1 MNIIDKAAEAEV
13 VVLAIKIQVLQLL
26 FAAKELAAMAAGLTK
41 QVQKAQTGFAAYS
54 WIIFQALPMAV
65 MQKKFSL
72 NAGKDFENIQVYD
85 VAYCILQLVMQ
96 LIYSMIAELVAAVL
110 CGYIIN

>member
-1 MNIIDKAAEAEV
+1 
-13 VVLAIKIQVLQLL
+13 
-26 FAAKELAAMAAGLTK
+26 
-41 QVQKAQTGFAAYS
+41 
-54 WIIFQALPMAV
+54 

-96 LIYSMIAELVAAVL
+96 LIYSIIAELTATVL
-110 CGYIIN
+110 CAYIIK

>member
-1 MNIIDKAAEAEV
+1 M
-13 VVLAIKIQVLQLL
+13 
-26 FAAKELAAMAAGLTK
+26 
-41 QVQKAQTGFAAYS
+41 GFAVYLI
-54 WIIFQALPMAV
+54 IIFQALHLIV

-96 LIYSMIAELVAAVL
+96 LIYSIIAELTATVL
-110 CGYIIN
+110 CAYIIK

>member
-1 MNIIDKAAEAEV
+1 MALDINIQALHCLWEVAEWV
-13 VVLAIKIQVLQLL
+13 
-26 FAAKELAAMAAGLTK
+26 AMVDTVSRMVK
-41 QVQKAQTGFAAYS
+41 TVTRGFAVYS
-54 WIIFQALPMAV
+54 IIIFQVLHLIV

-96 LIYSMIAELVAAVL
+96 LIYSIIAELTAAVL